1 MAHSVLVVE
10 DDAGIREVAA
20 QVLQEE
26 GFAVDT
32 ASNGWQ
38 ALDRIT
44 AHQPDVV
51 LLDLQLP
58 MLSGWGVLQQL
69 RAHAIAVPVVIMTAG
84 YRAAEE
90 AARQHV
96 DGFVAKPFHLQD
108 LVAEVERVAAGAA
121 A

>member
-1 MAHSVLVVE
+1 MSHSVLVVE

-26 GFAVDT
+26 GLAVDT

-38 ALDRIT
+38 ALDRI
-44 AHQPDVV
+44 AAQPPDVV
-51 LLDLQLP
+51 LLDLQMP

-69 RAHAIAVPVVIMTAG
+69 RDQQLRVPVVIMTAG

-96 DGFVAKPFHLQD
+96 AGFVAKPFHLHD
-108 LVAEVERVAAGAA
+108 LVAEVERVAAGASA
-121 A
+121 